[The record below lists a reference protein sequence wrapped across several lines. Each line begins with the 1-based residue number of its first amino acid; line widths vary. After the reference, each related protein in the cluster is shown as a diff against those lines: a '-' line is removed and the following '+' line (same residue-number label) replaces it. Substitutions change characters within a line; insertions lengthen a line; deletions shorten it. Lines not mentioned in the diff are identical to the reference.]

1 MFSLDKKR
9 WQWAAMLF
17 LAFIWGASFIL
28 MKVGLDALS
37 YVQVAAL
44 RIFFSFVILLPI
56 SIRNLKLIT
65 KQNFWFLFVCGM
77 LGNFIPAFLFTL
89 SETQLSSSLAGIL
102 NGLTPFFTLLVGVF
116 AFRNRPG
123 FLQYVGVLVG
133 FFGAS
138 ILVTN
143 GNFSSFGNINL
154 YALLIV
160 LATFLYGINTN
171 VIRFRL
177 TGLNGVQITSLVFFL
192 VGPFAGI
199 ILLFTDIQ
207 PVIEAEL
214 LWPSLLATFV
224 LALFGSVIS
233 LFVFNNLIHKTG
245 AIFASSVTYIIPVF
259 AVMWGLVDKEVI
271 SPIYMYSLLV
281 ILVGVYLSS
290 LRKMPE
296 FLRRMLRVKGIGL
309 LNIMKRP

>member
-1 MFSLDKKR
+1 MFNLDKKS
-9 WQWAAMLF
+9 WQWAALFF

-56 SIRNLKLIT
+56 SIKNLKLIT
-65 KQNFWFLFVCGM
+65 KQNFWFLFTCGM
-77 LGNFIPAFLFTL
+77 IGNFIPAFLFTL
-89 SETQLSSSLAGIL
+89 SETELSSSLAGIL
-102 NGLTPFFTLLVGVF
+102 NGLTPFFTLLVGVM
-116 AFRNRPG
+116 AFKNRPG
-123 FLQYVGVLVG
+123 FLQYVGVFVG
-133 FFGAS
+133 FLGAS

-143 GNFSSFGNINL
+143 GDFSSFGNVNQ

-160 LATFLYGINTN
+160 LATIFYGINTN
-171 VIRFRL
+171 VIRFKL
-177 TGLNGVQITSLVFFL
+177 SGLNGVQITSLVFFL

-207 PVIEAEL
+207 PVLEAEL

-233 LFVFNNLIHKTG
+233 LFVFNNLVHKTG
-245 AIFASSVTYIIPVF
+245 AIFASSVTYIMPVF
-259 AVMWGLVDKEVI
+259 AVMWGLLDKEVI
-271 SPIYMYSLLV
+271 SPMYMYSLLV

-290 LRKMPE
+290 LRNMPE
-296 FLRRMLRVKGIGL
+296 FLKRMLRVKSIG
-309 LNIMKRP
+309 R